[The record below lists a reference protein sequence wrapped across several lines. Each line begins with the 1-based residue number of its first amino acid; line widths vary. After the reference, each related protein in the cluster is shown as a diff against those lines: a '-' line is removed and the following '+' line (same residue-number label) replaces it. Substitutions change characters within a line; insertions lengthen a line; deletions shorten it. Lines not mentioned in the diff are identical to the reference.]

1 MGKSYLSKE
10 LFRFIFIL
18 LGLSGFGIIVYEILI
33 KWNFISKGYSSVWII
48 VFILTLFICKEFFN
62 SSYIKN
68 NQVFSPR
75 LTKNVVKII
84 NTILIIIS
92 ILILLSIPFIWYG
105 TIEELAMQ
113 DGGGYK
119 P

>member
-1 MGKSYLSKE
+1 MGKSYLLKE
-10 LFRFIFIL
+10 LFRFTFIL
-18 LGLSGFGIIVYEILI
+18 LGLTGFGIIVYEILV

-48 VFILTLFICKEFFN
+48 VLILTLFICKAFFN

-105 TIEELAMQ
+105 TIKELAMQ
-113 DGGGYK
+113 DRGGYR